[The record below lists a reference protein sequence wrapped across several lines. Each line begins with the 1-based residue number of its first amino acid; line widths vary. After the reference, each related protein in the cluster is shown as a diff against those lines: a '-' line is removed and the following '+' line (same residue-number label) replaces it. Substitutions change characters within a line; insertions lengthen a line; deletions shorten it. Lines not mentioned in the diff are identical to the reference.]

1 LFPGQALVRRLL
13 FPVRPHVHPLGTAL
27 DARQRLRACLGQG
40 GTGEVNVEQHMDAL
54 TPEHMIALLQTTAER
69 ALDGGKVTLV
79 IGVETNPLRFR
90 IKQDN
95 EARITALQMTN
106 LLDGLGKIKSLA
118 DILEEEAGKD
128 EEEEE
133 LRQSLDTIRE
143 CSNRLKRTLRKYFP
157 EHQKLIDHHKGF

>member
-1 LFPGQALVRRLL
+1 M
-13 FPVRPHVHPLGTAL
+13 
-27 DARQRLRACLGQG
+27 
-40 GTGEVNVEQHMDAL
+40 EQHMDAL

-69 ALDGGKVTLV
+69 ALDGGEVTLV

-95 EARITALQMTN
+95 EARITALQLTN
-106 LLDGLGKIKSLA
+106 LLDGLCKIKSLA
-118 DILEEEAGKD
+118 DILEEEAD
-128 EEEEE
+128 EEDEE
-133 LRQSLDTIRE
+133 LRQSLDTIRQ